1 VSSGLNS
8 YGVPLDSMIRG
19 NPDLLTIKALADQSK
34 THRQTIHYYLRRGVL
49 PQPVRVSRT
58 SALYP
63 KSDVELLQ
71 LVKLAQE
78 KHRLNLEEICDLFRE
93 TGYKPHVI
101 RDRLKADET
110 AGLSMDDLRLRLDPP
125 PSREWIQ
132 DLIRRG
138 LVEPEHSL
146 QTRDIRFTQASAE
159 LVRGLWE
166 GTRMGIPLESFQKI
180 NDRIRAEADR
190 ETAQF
195 LASLREVELKGD
207 AYPRVAR
214 LFGVLEKFATLRW
227 KASLHRLFIMRF
239 EQSFGRFLGENRQ
252 VIFPSETF
260 FVRHGLT
267 KEIDRLRALVSNHPA
282 DLDAKKQLGR
292 AYQLRGDW
300 TRLHDISREILRVD
314 PGSTSA
320 IGYLGHSLRYLGRFE
335 ESVKVLEDGIAKTN
349 NPLLKVRLGQTLINQ
364 AADTGDASQFLGAL
378 IRRAKLAQEAMRES
392 EHDDGLS
399 RNVRGVLAVDSLM
412 LSAPLEAEIPSLD
425 DLERLYRDVH
435 AASLQGLSV
444 LSKIS
449 LLRARLF
456 AAYALSVVRERL
468 GIAGSQKLLD
478 QVLKAD
484 PDAVLAKKAKK
495 KQ

>member
-1 VSSGLNS
+1 
-8 YGVPLDSMIRG
+8 MHRG
-19 NPDLLTIKALADQSK
+19 NPDLLTIRALAEQSK
-34 THRQTIHYYLRRGVL
+34 THRQTIHYYLRRNVL

-63 KSDVELLQ
+63 KSNVELLQ
-71 LVKLAQE
+71 LVKLAQD
-78 KHRLNLEEICDLFRE
+78 KHRLNLEEIRDLFRDV
-93 TGYKPHVI
+93 GYKPHVI
-101 RDRLKADET
+101 RERLKTDDT
-110 AGLSMDDLRLRLDPP
+110 VGLSLDDLRLRLDPP
-125 PSREWIQ
+125 PAREWIQ
-132 DLIRRG
+132 DLVTRG

-146 QTRDIRFTQASAE
+146 QPKEVRFTQASAE
-159 LVRGLWE
+159 LVKGLWE
-166 GTRMGIPLESFQKI
+166 GTRMGIPLMFFQNI

-195 LASLREVELKGD
+195 LSSLRDVELRDD

-227 KASLHRLFIMRF
+227 KSSLHKLFIMRF
-239 EQSFGRFLGENRQ
+239 EQSFERFLGQKRQ

-260 FVRHGLT
+260 FAKHGLG
-267 KEIDRLRALVSNHPA
+267 KEIDRLRVQLMNLPK
-282 DLDAKKQLGR
+282 DLDAKKQLAR
-292 AYQLRGDW
+292 AYQMRGDW
-300 TRLHDISREILRVD
+300 ARLHDTAREILQAD

-320 IGYLGHSLRYLGRFE
+320 IGYLGHALRYLGRFE
-335 ESVKVLEDGIAKTN
+335 ESVKVLEEGIERTN

-364 AADTGDASQFLGAL
+364 AAETGDAAQFLGAL
-378 IRRAKLAQEAMRES
+378 VRRAKLAGEAMRES

-399 RNVRGVLAVDSLM
+399 RNVRGVLAVDSLT
-412 LSAPLEAEIPSLD
+412 LSAPLEAEIPSLA

-435 AASLQGLSV
+435 ATPLTGLNT

-456 AAYALSVVRERL
+456 AAYALSVARERQGL
-468 GIAGSQKLLD
+468 PGAPKLMA

-484 PDAVLAKKAKK
+484 PDAMPAKKAAKK
-495 KQ
+495 K